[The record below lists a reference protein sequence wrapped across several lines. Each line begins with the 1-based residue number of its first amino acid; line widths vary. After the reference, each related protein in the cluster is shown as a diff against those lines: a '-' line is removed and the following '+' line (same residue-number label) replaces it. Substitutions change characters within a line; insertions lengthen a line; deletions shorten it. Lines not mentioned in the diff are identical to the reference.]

1 MNDEKDLITRLNSV
15 SNFFETAEILD
26 LNVLEDLAG
35 ADLVGTNF
43 ANGNLAGANLS
54 NADLSQADLSHTD
67 LSGANLSGADLN
79 GSNLAGAN
87 LGGADLI
94 GTNLSNAVLQAANLC
109 GCDLSGAQLN
119 QANLMSVKLT
129 RAFLSG
135 ACLNGANLSHAI
147 LKYAQL
153 MNTDLSGANLNHA
166 DLSSVDLTTA
176 KLDGASLFNTNLASA
191 NLVDASLC
199 DVNLKDTNV
208 VQAQFGGEQQD
219 FEREVISDLESRGA
233 ILDGSI
239 KSKKNIQAV
248 WRKNSEKT
256 SLIFGQ
262 LSTDDMT
269 WMNSIGTEIEIPRKT
284 LLIEEGTMLDE
295 LYIVLRG
302 KLEVSLK
309 SKKDNKIAELCR
321 GSVVGEISLIGNR
334 PTSAT
339 VRAIEDSFVLSIPRV
354 ALLSRLDRNVEF
366 ASRFYHAIAIFLS
379 HRLLGAN
386 NHEFSEN
393 SAGSKSL
400 YTRYP
405 KSFDYQ
411 IIADANLKLLPV
423 GGLTC

>member
-219 FEREVISDLESRGA
+219 FAREMISDLESRGA

-269 WMNSIGTEIEIPRKT
+269 WMNSIGTEIEIPRKA

-295 LYIVLRG
+295 LYIVLCG

-354 ALLSRLDRNVEF
+354 ALLNRLDRNVEF

-393 SAGSKSL
+393 PAGSKSL
-400 YTRYP
+400 HTRYP